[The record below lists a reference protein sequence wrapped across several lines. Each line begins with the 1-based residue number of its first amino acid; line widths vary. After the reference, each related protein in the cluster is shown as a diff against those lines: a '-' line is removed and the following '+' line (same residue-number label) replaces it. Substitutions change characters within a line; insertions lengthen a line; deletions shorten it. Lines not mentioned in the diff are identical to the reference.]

1 MCAYA
6 TCRTEAPFSSS
17 FKLPVVEKQ
26 TFGLQECI
34 AGAIHLCT
42 SGFILVLERLECIS
56 ERAENYSFL
65 CQRDLIPVQGEAI
78 VLRILHKHIKT
89 KK

>member
-1 MCAYA
+1 MC
-6 TCRTEAPFSSS
+6 RIEALFLSS

-34 AGAIHLCT
+34 ADAIHLCT
-42 SGFILVLERLECIS
+42 AGFILVLEGPECMS
-56 ERAENYSFL
+56 ERAENASFFPI
-65 CQRDLIPVQGEAI
+65 QDEAT
-78 VLRILHKHIKT
+78 VLRVLHKHIKT